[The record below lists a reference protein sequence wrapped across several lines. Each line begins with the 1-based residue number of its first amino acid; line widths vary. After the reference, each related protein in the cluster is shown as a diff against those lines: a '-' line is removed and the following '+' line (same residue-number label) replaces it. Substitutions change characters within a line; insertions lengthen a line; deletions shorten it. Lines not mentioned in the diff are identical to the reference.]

1 MSPTLL
7 EFVVLLGLG
16 VLLAAYSWALYKTV
30 RAQKTHANPA
40 NTDVSEVPETAKS
53 ISAGE
58 GEVKH
63 V

>member
-16 VLLAAYSWALYKTV
+16 VLLAVYSWALYKTV

-40 NTDVSEVPETAKS
+40 NTEVPDVSENAKS

-58 GEVKH
+58 GKVEH

>member
-16 VLLAAYSWALYKTV
+16 VLLSVYSWALYKTV
-30 RAQKTHANPA
+30 RAQKAHVNPA
-40 NTDVSEVPETAKS
+40 NTDVPEVSENAKS